1 MKLDWNKGLFAYL
14 GIELVEVDKDR
25 VVATLKVRPEL
36 LTITE
41 VVHGGTLM
49 AFADTIGAAGT
60 AANLAPGQ
68 STATIE
74 SKTNFF
80 AACRSG
86 IMRAEST
93 PLHKGKRTHV
103 WQTRI
108 TDENGKLLSL
118 TTQTQ
123 MIL

>member
-1 MKLDWNKGLFAYL
+1 VKLDWNKGLFAHL

-25 VVATLKVRPEL
+25 IVATLKVRPEL
-36 LTITE
+36 MTISE

-60 AANLAPGQ
+60 VANLAPGQ
-68 STATIE
+68 NTATIE

-86 IMRAEST
+86 TIRAEAT
-93 PLHKGKRTHV
+93 PLHKGKRTQV

-108 TDENGKLLSL
+108 TDEAGKLLSL